1 MGIINHVSLKIRF
14 RIYEKLIVHYSVILF
29 WSEVWGVWAKRSKTE
44 QVSVSAMETELGK
57 KDSISLVDPDNLKNE
72 RVIVRMLSSHKLS
85 I

>member
-29 WSEVWGVWAKRSKTE
+29 WSEVWGVWAKRSKIE